1 MSTNAIYRLSIGAV
15 AVVMSGGLI
24 AQSAHADTLDIDYL
38 TSQGGNNTIS
48 NAANAQSFSPTIS
61 GQLTS
66 VGLVLRRVL
75 PSTPSGTRL
84 TIAVE
89 GADSKV
95 PNGVRLATAS
105 VLDSLIPDGKGEVT
119 VNFTTPTSVE
129 AGNRY
134 TLVLEAPAGT
144 NYQWYFSNTLYAE
157 EAWAYKPSGS
167 NWGSAN
173 TDFTQAFGVYITATQ
188 PSPVADA
195 QTSTPGAVQIT
206 LDAPAGADC
215 IPGSVSGVAGTWV
228 ALPTTSQCR
237 APNIP
242 AEAKLLGWATE
253 ADFPIDIAQ
262 RQVDNGWGAYEI
274 FNDDGQLTGV
284 FVPAG
289 GYTLFSNDTN
299 LYPIYSR

>member
-1 MSTNAIYRLSIGAV
+1 MSTSALYRLTVGAV

-24 AQSAHADTLDIDYL
+24 AQSARADTLDIDYL

-48 NAANAQSFSPTIS
+48 NAAYAQSFSPTIS

-66 VGLVLRRVL
+66 VGLVLQRVL
-75 PSTPSGTRL
+75 PSPPSGTRL

-129 AGNRY
+129 ADNRY

-173 TDFTQAFGVYITATQ
+173 TDFTQAFGVYIAAAQ
-188 PSPVADA
+188 PRPVAQAAASPAAHIQQFGLPDS
-195 QTSTPGAVQIT
+195 QTCQEA
-206 LDAPAGADC
+206 APEDLNW
-215 IPGSVSGVAGTWV
+215 SGVG
-228 ALPTTSQCR
+228 S
-237 APNIP
+237 
-242 AEAKLLGWATE
+242 G
-253 ADFPIDIAQ
+253 
-262 RQVDNGWGAYEI
+262 GWGQSWAQWM
-274 FNDDGQLTGV
+274 NDGL
-284 FVPAG
+284 G
-289 GYTLFSNDTN
+289 GEVCTRMLVYSNAQDRWI
-299 LYPIYSR
+299 LAE